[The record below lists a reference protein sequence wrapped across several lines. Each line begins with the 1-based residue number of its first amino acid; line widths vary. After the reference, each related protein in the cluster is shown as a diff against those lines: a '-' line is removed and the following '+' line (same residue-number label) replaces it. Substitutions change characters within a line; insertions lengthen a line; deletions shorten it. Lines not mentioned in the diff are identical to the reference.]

1 MASDIAALGDVL
13 FVAPAVFNA
22 TGDTAILSV
31 IPKSAPSAPET
42 VQLVT
47 DLRAAAPAIQ
57 AATGIAVGVTGQ
69 TAIIIDIS
77 RKLGDALLP
86 YLLVVVGLAFLL
98 LTLVF
103 RSLLVPL
110 TATLGFL
117 LSVAATFGAVVA
129 VFQWGCFASLFG
141 VEQPRPSSA
150 CCRCS

>member
-1 MASDIAALGDVL
+1 M
-13 FVAPAVFNA
+13 FNA
-22 TGDTAILSV
+22 AGDTAILNV
-31 IPKSAPSAPET
+31 IPKSAPSSAET
-42 VQLVT
+42 VQLVA
-47 DLRAAAPAIQ
+47 DIRAAAPAIE
-57 AATGIAVGVTGQ
+57 AETGIDVGVTGQ

-117 LSVAATFGAVVA
+117 LSVARHVRCGRRGLPVGLVRRPCS
-129 VFQWGCFASLFG
+129 GSSSR
-141 VEQPRPSSA
+141 RPS
-150 CCRCS
+150 